1 MCGIEVCLDVT
12 NAGITDIHY
21 YFHDKSIYSFC
32 VTKVF
37 MLCRLH
43 SIVLFHSVPLPE
55 TQPPPTTTAATTN
68 TTGIP
73 TGGANTGAT
82 AAAVVVIL
90 IILIASIVIAT
101 VVFVFLVKKH
111 KSPKR
116 VHSIGNPKVV
126 QDGIGEFI
134 IHLVRIIKMCVLTN
148 LLIRYVHVFFVAL

>member
-1 MCGIEVCLDVT
+1 MSLMLASLTYI
-12 NAGITDIHY
+12 III
-21 YFHDKSIYSFC
+21 HDKSIYSFC
-32 VTKVF
+32 VAKVF

-43 SIVLFHSVPLPE
+43 SIVLFRSVPLPE

-90 IILIASIVIAT
+90 IVLIVSIVIAT
-101 VVFVFLVKKH
+101 VVFVLLVKKH

-116 VHSIGNPKVV
+116 VYSVKNPGVV

-134 IHLVRIIKMCVLTN
+134 VYLVRMIKMCVLTD
-148 LLIRYVHVFFVAL
+148 LQVFLFGMCMCSL